1 MDKVAILTD
10 STADIPSQIAEALGI
25 TVIPVTILFGQEGF
39 RDRIDMTP
47 EEFYRRLAESGV
59 HPTTSQ
65 PSAGD
70 FVEVYR
76 QLSQS
81 AQSIISIHVSSDLSG
96 TVESA
101 HAAKAQLD
109 SSVPIH
115 IVDSRS
121 TSMGLGFMVLAA
133 AEMVADGVEAAQ
145 IVARIEALVPQMSV
159 LFVVDTLEYLHKGG
173 RIGGA
178 ERYLGSMLRIKPL
191 LHLDNGR
198 IEPLEK
204 ARTKP
209 RAMARLLEIVEER
222 ISDGRPRSFAV
233 MHATAEEEALQ
244 LKQELEERFPGQE
257 PYLCKL
263 SPALGVHTGPG
274 LVGVAFYTE
283 E

>member
-1 MDKVAILTD
+1 MDNVVVLTD
-10 STADIPSQIAEALGI
+10 STADIPSQMAEDLGI
-25 TVIPVTILFGQEGF
+25 AVIPVTILFGEETF
-39 RDRIDMTP
+39 RDRIDITP
-47 EEFYRRLAESGV
+47 EEFYRRLASSSV

-76 QLSQS
+76 QLSQL

-96 TVESA
+96 TLESA
-101 HAAKAQLD
+101 HAAKTQLD

-133 AEMVADGVEAAQ
+133 AEMAADGIEAAQ
-145 IVARIEALVPQMSV
+145 IAARVEALVPQMNV

-204 ARTKP
+204 ARTKR

-222 ISDGRPRSFAV
+222 IGDGRPRGFAV
-233 MHATAEEEALQ
+233 IHATAEEEALQ
-244 LKQELEERFPGQE
+244 LKQELEARFPGQE
-257 PYLCKL
+257 SYLCEL

-274 LVGVAFYTE
+274 LVGAAFYTE

>member
-1 MDKVAILTD
+1 MDNVVVLTD

-25 TVIPVTILFGQEGF
+25 TVIPVTILFGQESF
-39 RDRIDMTP
+39 RDRIDITP
-47 EEFYRRLAESGV
+47 EEIYRRLTSSSV

-70 FVEVYR
+70 FMEVYR
-76 QLSQS
+76 RLSQS

-101 HAAKAQLD
+101 HAAKAQLN

-115 IVDSRS
+115 IVDSRT

-133 AEMVADGVEAAQ
+133 AEMAADGMEAAQ
-145 IVARIEALVPQMSV
+145 IAARVEALVPQMNL

-178 ERYLGSMLRIKPL
+178 ERLLGSLLQIKPL
-191 LHLDNGR
+191 LHIAEGR
-198 IEPLEK
+198 IDALEK
-204 ARTKP
+204 ARTKR

-222 ISDGRPRSFAV
+222 IGDARPRGFAV
-233 MHATAEEEALQ
+233 IHAIADEEALQ
-244 LKQELEERFPGQE
+244 LKEELEARFPGQE

-274 LVGVAFYTE
+274 LVAVAFYTE